1 MHTRTPARQVANPEV
16 PYLLELVAN
25 VPQLCTEDRKESV
38 LTDTD
43 VAAAVKKVSALSL
56 YSPVS
61 LCVGVLKLPLLR

>member
-1 MHTRTPARQVANPEV
+1 MHTHPTRQVANPEV

-43 VAAAVKKVSALSL
+43 VATAVKTVSTTEPAN
-56 YSPVS
+56 
-61 LCVGVLKLPLLR
+61 